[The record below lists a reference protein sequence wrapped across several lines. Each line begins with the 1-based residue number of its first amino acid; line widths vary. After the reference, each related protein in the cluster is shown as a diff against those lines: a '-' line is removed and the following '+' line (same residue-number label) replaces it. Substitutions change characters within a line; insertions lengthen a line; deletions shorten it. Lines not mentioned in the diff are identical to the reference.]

1 VPKIFWE
8 KPPPDSGAIF
18 PRTIC
23 FPIRGKIERQIK
35 SVSIERVE
43 HCLRV
48 LSNQIGADQKET
60 ILSNKKAGLRGERL
74 LGKFGESGL
83 Q

>member
-60 ILSNKKAGLRGERL
+60 ILSL
-74 LGKFGESGL
+74 LVGKFGESGL